1 MPLSKLA
8 GRHILIVED
17 ECVVSMEMEMA
28 LRAEG
33 ADVIGPEASV
43 ESALRI
49 LESQQPV
56 DLAVIDINLRGEP
69 AYPIVAALKRRKVPF
84 LIATGYSASEIAP
97 EHADVPY
104 LGKPVSMSKVTAAL
118 TQLVPRA

>member
-43 ESALRI
+43 ESALRV
-49 LESQQPV
+49 LESTQPV

-69 AYPIVAALKRRKVPF
+69 AYAIAAALKRRKVPF
-84 LIATGYSASEIAP
+84 LFATGYGASEIAP
-97 EHADVPY
+97 EHADVTY
-104 LGKPVSMSKVTAAL
+104 LGKPVSMRTVSAAL
-118 TQLVPRA
+118 ARLVTTP